1 MSDKICVSVIVPFFN
16 AEKHIK
22 RCIYNLQNQTFKKSF
37 EIIMVNDGSTDRS
50 LKIINKLN
58 YRRIK
63 LYNLKKNY
71 GPANARNIGIKKA
84 RGKYI
89 YFLDVDDQIDKES
102 LDILFN
108 YTKDGKFDL
117 VFSDRKWIEHKK
129 NIRLNKFAYKKNLT
143 FNEKKIKKVMESRF
157 FNPLDNVGF
166 YNLTGRLIKS
176 IIIKKNKISFEKKL
190 RYLEDEA
197 FTWDVLGHI
206 KNAVYVKKQLYS
218 YHINPN
224 ISTTLSSN
232 LNKNYPLSNFKL
244 VKEHITKSLKN
255 KKFIRKNIDKIS
267 SQGFIYLIIS
277 AIISYS
283 RSILLKKVSAHFGN
297 LRLITF
303 LKTILNDEDINREIK
318 K

>member
-1 MSDKICVSVIVPFFN
+1 
-16 AEKHIK
+16 
-22 RCIYNLQNQTFKKSF
+22 
-37 EIIMVNDGSTDRS
+37 MVNDGSTDRS

-58 YRRIK
+58 CKKIK
-63 LYNLKKNY
+63 LCNLKKNY

-108 YTKDGKFDL
+108 YAKDGKFDL
-117 VFSDRKWIEHKK
+117 VFSDRKWIEHRK

-143 FNEKKIKKVMESRF
+143 FDKKKIKKVMESRF
-157 FNPLDNVGF
+157 FNPLDNVVF

-176 IIIKKNKISFEKKL
+176 IIIKKNKLSFEKKL

-224 ISTTLSSN
+224 ITN
-232 LNKNYPLSNFKL
+232 PIF
-244 VKEHITKSLKN
+244 
-255 KKFIRKNIDKIS
+255 
-267 SQGFIYLIIS
+267 
-277 AIISYS
+277 
-283 RSILLKKVSAHFGN
+283 
-297 LRLITF
+297 
-303 LKTILNDEDINREIK
+303 
-318 K
+318 